1 MHPALVVL
9 WLTASPAPPEPPPE
23 VVRWATERG
32 FRALALPLTPEPP
45 YAEATALEIE
55 SLLEDARSL
64 APGAAGFARLDQLLD
79 EHPELPQA
87 GWWLAERYALER
99 QHERDAGH
107 DLAAGL
113 QLEQRRA
120 ALEGPRAAAAAG
132 GEPAGPS
139 AALPARAIEL
149 TGLRPRDQLLLDGQ
163 AVSAGAPVAIGRHH
177 AQLFRA
183 QRRVWAGWLDLE
195 PESAQLQVPEVS
207 APCSDLDL
215 LGTQYAPDSPRP
227 APGVRCPAWAVA
239 HPHAGGLELAL
250 CRAERCEPW
259 QTHSASSNVPQ
270 TDAASVADPTAAVPA
285 WLTWGA
291 LGLGAAASTALV
303 LWQAGVFDRPA
314 PATEFVFTGPSTAAV
329 RF

>member
-1 MHPALVVL
+1 MYPALVVL
-9 WLTASPAPPEPPPE
+9 WLTVPPARPEPQPE
-23 VVRWATERG
+23 VARWAAERG
-32 FRALALPLTPEPP
+32 FRVVALPLTPEPP
-45 YAEATALEIE
+45 YAEAIAQEIE
-55 SLLEDARSL
+55 GLLEDARGL

-99 QHERDAGH
+99 QHMH
-107 DLAAGL
+107 DIENELAAGV

-132 GEPAGPS
+132 GKTPEPS
-139 AALPARAIEL
+139 AALPARPLEL
-149 TGLRPRDQLLLDGQ
+149 IGLRPRDQLLLDGQ
-163 AVSAGAPVAIGRHH
+163 VVAPGTTMATGRHH
-177 AQLFRA
+177 AQVFRA
-183 QRRVWAGWLDLE
+183 QRRVWAGWIEL
-195 PESAQLQVPEVS
+195 ESAQLQLPEQT

-215 LGTQYAPDSPRP
+215 LGTEYTTNSPLP

-239 HPHAGGLELAL
+239 HARPGGLELAL
-250 CRAERCEPW
+250 CRADHCAPW
-259 QTHSASSNVPQ
+259 QTHSTQPSAPP
-270 TDAASVADPTAAVPA
+270 TDAAGVADHAEHMPA

-291 LGLGAAASTALV
+291 VGLGAAASTVLV

-314 PATEFVFTGPSTAAV
+314 PATEFVFTGPSAAAV